1 MEKLKEKFRAAW
13 EKVAPVFRG
22 IKKVIDAVVNFFKIV
37 GSYLFSIRKP
47 IMAVPVVLAA
57 LRLAQ
62 YNATNLPE
70 KVGLD
75 LQATGEY
82 AFVISRNAAVLGPLA
97 VTALCLVLMFLSRRT
112 VYPWVISI
120 FSLVLPVLIFVTNA
134 FPA

>member
-13 EKVAPVFRG
+13 EKVAPVFHG

-62 YNATNLPE
+62 YNATKLPE
-70 KVGLD
+70 QVGLD

-82 AFVISRNAAVLGPLA
+82 AFMISRNAAVLGPLA

>member
-13 EKVAPVFRG
+13 EKVAPVFRR

-62 YNATNLPE
+62 YNATKLPE
-70 KVGLD
+70 QVGLD

-82 AFVISRNAAVLGPLA
+82 AFMISRNAAVLGPLA

>member
-13 EKVAPVFRG
+13 EKVAPVFRW

-120 FSLVLPVLIFVTNA
+120 FTLVLPVLIFVTNA

>member
-62 YNATNLPE
+62 YNATKLPE
-70 KVGLD
+70 QVGLD

-82 AFVISRNAAVLGPLA
+82 AFMISRNAAVLGPLA

>member
-1 MEKLKEKFRAAW
+1 MEKIKEKFRAAW

-120 FSLVLPVLIFVTNA
+120 FTLVLPVLIFVTNA

>member
-120 FSLVLPVLIFVTNA
+120 FTLVLPVLIFVTNA